1 MTFLKKTKDFSLA
14 LVFCLSALSG
24 SAQLDANS
32 LFALPRA
39 TTIEMNA
46 ISTPRVGSVLFNTDE
61 QHLYRFTSTGWKKE
75 TLTTFVNNGDNTFTY
90 TNEDGGT
97 TTLDIAAL
105 ETVTTIGLNADNI
118 NIDYVDEDGVTTQL
132 NLTAIVKNLETLT
145 SLVDNNNGTFTFT
158 NEDGGTTV
166 LDAKNLETLTTI
178 ALNVDE
184 TNIDYTDE
192 DGIVTKLNLTAIV
205 KNLETLTS
213 LVDNNDGTFTFT
225 NEDGGTTILDVSNLE
240 TLTTIALNADETN
253 IDYTDEDGV
262 VTKLDLTAIIRN
274 LETLSTLALN
284 ADNTNLD
291 FKDEDGVVTKVNLTT
306 LVQNLETL
314 TSLVDNNDGTFT
326 FTNED
331 GGTTILDVSNLETLT
346 SLVQDSSTGII
357 TYTDEDAGTSTANVI
372 SADTGNQITSGS
384 DGGAF
389 LSLPSTYAV
398 GKINGD
404 GTAASI
410 YGATVARIDEGD
422 YQVTFANAAPNV
434 NYVVQLTTF
443 DCKGDCPG
451 NSTDNYDNPG
461 ITYYDQLATGFKVN
475 IGDSDNGAIEKD
487 DIDLEFMFTITVM
500 P

>member
-1 MTFLKKTKDFSLA
+1 MTILKKTKEYLLIGAFCFSL
-14 LVFCLSALSG
+14 FSAT
-24 SAQLDANS
+24 AQLGANS

-39 TTIEMNA
+39 TTVEMNA
-46 ISTPRVGSVLFNTDE
+46 IVTPRIGSVLFNTDE
-61 QHLYRFTSTGWKKE
+61 QHLYRFTNTGWKKE
-75 TLTTFVNNGDNTFTY
+75 TLTTFVDNGDNTFTY

-105 ETVTTIGLNADNI
+105 ETLTTIGLNADNI
-118 NIDYVDEDGVTTQL
+118 NIDYVDEDGATTQL

-145 SLVDNNNGTFTFT
+145 SLVDNNN
-158 NEDGGTTV
+158 
-166 LDAKNLETLTTI
+166 
-178 ALNVDE
+178 
-184 TNIDYTDE
+184 
-192 DGIVTKLNLTAIV
+192 
-205 KNLETLTS
+205 
-213 LVDNNDGTFTFT
+213 GTFTFT

-262 VTKLDLTAIIRN
+262 VTKLDLTAIVKN

-291 FKDEDGVVTKVNLTT
+291 FKDEDGVITQVNLTT

-331 GGTTILDVSNLETLT
+331 GGTTILDASNLETLT
-346 SLVQDSSTGII
+346 TFEQDTATGVI
-357 TYTDEDAGTSTANVI
+357 TYTDEDAAASTAVVI
-372 SADTGNQITSGS
+372 SADTGNQITPGS

-389 LSLPSTYAV
+389 LSLPSTFAV

-404 GTAASI
+404 GTAAAI
-410 YGATVARIDEGD
+410 YGATVARLDEGD

-434 NYVVQLTTF
+434 NYVIQLTTF

-461 ITYYDQLATGFKVN
+461 ITYYEQLTTGFKVN
-475 IGDSDNGAIEKD
+475 IGDSDNGATEKD